1 MKKNIILFIVI
12 VAIILGVIF
21 FIKNHQNS
29 YDFILKSD
37 LKEETT
43 LKDLKE
49 ISLLSILDILI
60 ALMFVRQLLV

>member
-29 YDFILKSD
+29 Y
-37 LKEETT
+37 
-43 LKDLKE
+43 
-49 ISLLSILDILI
+49 
-60 ALMFVRQLLV
+60 

>member
-43 LKDLKE
+43 LK
-49 ISLLSILDILI
+49 
-60 ALMFVRQLLV
+60 

>member
-37 LKEETT
+37 LKKETT
-43 LKDLKE
+43 LKDFKGDKLI
-49 ISLLSILDILI
+49 ISIWI
-60 ALMFVRQLLV
+60 